1 MQIDLKGQGVRF
13 SEALRAHAHRR
24 IAFALSRFEP
34 SLSRVRV
41 HLEDLNGPKG
51 GVDKRCRVV
60 LQLTHG
66 GQVLAEDA
74 SVDAYDAISGAVE
87 RAVRGLTRS
96 LERLRDGRS

>member
-24 IAFALSRFEP
+24 LAFALSRFEP
-34 SLSRVRV
+34 SLRRVRL
-41 HLEDLNGPKG
+41 HLEDMNGPKG

-60 LQLTHG
+60 LHLVNG

-74 SVDAYDAISGAVE
+74 SADAYDAISGAVE
-87 RAVRGLTRS
+87 RALRGLTRG
-96 LERLRDGRS
+96 LERLREGRG